1 MLELSRRMWPT
12 PDLTGLGSDLLASL
26 VFGAMVDTETAINCV
41 AAIDSD
47 RRITPGA
54 VQVRVRDGW
63 VTLTGQVHDRAEKRS
78 ARRAVASVDTVLGI
92 TDNIADVDCVLTR
105 DEVEVSIGKAL
116 RRTPFTDERLIDISV
131 EGGTVYL
138 DGSVG
143 CRSTLWEVE
152 DAVWSTPGVIRVVNR
167 LTATAY

>member
-1 MLELSRRMWPT
+1 
-12 PDLTGLGSDLLASL
+12 
-26 VFGAMVDTETAINCV
+26 MVDTETAISCI

-47 RRITPGA
+47 RRIPPGA

-63 VTLTGQVHDRAEKRS
+63 VTLTGEAHDRAEKLA

-92 TDNIADVDCVLTR
+92 TDDIADADCAFTR
-105 DEVEVSIGKAL
+105 DEVAVSIEKAL
-116 RRTPFTDERLIDISV
+116 RRMPFTDERLIDISV

-143 CRSTLWEVE
+143 CRSTLREAE
-152 DAVWSTPGVIRVVNR
+152 DAAWSTPGVVRVVNR
-167 LTATAY
+167 LTATA